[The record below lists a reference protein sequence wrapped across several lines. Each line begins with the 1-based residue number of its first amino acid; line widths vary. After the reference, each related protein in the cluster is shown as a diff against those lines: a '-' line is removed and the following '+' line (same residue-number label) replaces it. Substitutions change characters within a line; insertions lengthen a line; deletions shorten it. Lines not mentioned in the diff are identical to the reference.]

1 MMPPQLSGFGSDS
14 DSDDGGGGG
23 GLSCGVPPVA
33 TTPGGDKNAYALS
46 QSGAFKLADFE
57 LRPTA
62 GLTTLA
68 DSSPEHAHPE
78 ELALASVPEVPA
90 LEVQSLSDLEML
102 GELGAGGDAQPLD
115 GLLRVLK
122 VLRQHARALAV
133 DQVQLALALPL
144 HCVHCA
150 FRPA

>member
-1 MMPPQLSGFGSDS
+1 MQAL
-14 DSDDGGGGG
+14 
-23 GLSCGVPPVA
+23 L
-33 TTPGGDKNAYALS
+33 PGEARLHERHL
-46 QSGAFKLADFE
+46 LAH
-57 LRPTA
+57 LCHGPRI
-62 GLTTLA
+62 
-68 DSSPEHAHPE
+68 
-78 ELALASVPEVPA
+78 
-90 LEVQSLSDLEML
+90 L

-150 FRPA
+150 FRPALYGRAAHTRALGEVRGF